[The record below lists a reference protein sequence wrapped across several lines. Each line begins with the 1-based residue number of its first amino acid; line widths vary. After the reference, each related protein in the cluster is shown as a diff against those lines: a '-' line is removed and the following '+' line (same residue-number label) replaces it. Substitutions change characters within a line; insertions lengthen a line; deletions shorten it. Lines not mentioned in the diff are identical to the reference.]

1 MRLRTAACLLF
12 ASLAVHAAEET
23 PAPQPQPQTSRAV
36 MTVEQ
41 VVIGLTEDLVEDW
54 GLDGIEISKDTF
66 LKGDLGFGSSDTM
79 QLFAMIQEYYAGMA
93 FKFQDLVMKDGKFV
107 DDLKISQI
115 VVFILKKLSSAS
127 DSKEAATA

>member
-1 MRLRTAACLLF
+1 
-12 ASLAVHAAEET
+12 
-23 PAPQPQPQTSRAV
+23 

-79 QLFAMIQEYYAGMA
+79 QLFAMIQEHYAGMA